1 VEKEIGMNWKPLM
14 SKAEAEEYTK
24 DSWYQNRDF
33 YHGTDADNLAG
44 LTSVGARLE
53 SESVNSYGD
62 GFYLAFSKQTGIDYA
77 NQADRPALV
86 SAKVRVR
93 KPKKFADSIDFE
105 SFLGENDISADDFQS
120 KTVTK
125 LLISQGFDAVEIGG
139 NRILVIIFDRRQI
152 AIYEVTEL

>member
-1 VEKEIGMNWKPLM
+1 MEKAIGMNWKPMM
-14 SKAEAEEYTK
+14 SKAEASAYTR
-24 DSWYQNRDF
+24 DSYYSDRDF

-44 LTSVGARLE
+44 LISEGARLE
-53 SESVNSYGD
+53 SNSVNSYGD

-86 SAKVRVR
+86 SVKVRVQ

-105 SFLGENDISADDFQS
+105 GFLQENDIPADDFQS

-125 LLISQGFDAVEIGG
+125 LLISLGFDAVEIGG

-152 AIYEVTEL
+152 AIYEVLEL

>member
-1 VEKEIGMNWKPLM
+1 MM
-14 SKAEAEEYTK
+14 SAAEAEEYTR
-24 DSWYQNRDF
+24 DSYYSSRDF
-33 YHGTDADNLAG
+33 YHGTDAENLAG
-44 LTSVGARLE
+44 LISVGARLE
-53 SESVNSYGD
+53 YESVNSYGD

-86 SAKVRVR
+86 SAKVKVR

-105 SFLGENDISADDFQS
+105 SFLQENDVRADDFQS

-139 NRILVIIFDRRQI
+139 DRILVIIFDRRQI
-152 AIYEVTEL
+152 AIYEVMEL

>member
-1 VEKEIGMNWKPLM
+1 MSWKPLM

-24 DSWYQNRDF
+24 DCYYSSRDF
-33 YHGTDADNLAG
+33 YHGTDAENLAG
-44 LTSVGARLE
+44 LISAGARLE

-86 SAKVRVR
+86 LAKVRVR
-93 KPKKFADSIDFE
+93 QPKKFADSIDFE
-105 SFLGENDISADDFQS
+105 SFLGENDIPADDFQS
-120 KTVTK
+120 KAVTE
-125 LLISQGFDAVEIGG
+125 LLIDQGFDAVEIGG

-152 AIYEVTEL
+152 AIYKVTEL

>member
-1 VEKEIGMNWKPLM
+1 MNWKPMM
-14 SKAEAEEYTK
+14 SEAEAAEYTR
-24 DSWYQNRDF
+24 DSYYGDRDF
-33 YHGTDADNLAG
+33 YHGTDAENLAG
-44 LTSVGARLE
+44 LTSGGARLE

-86 SAKVRVR
+86 LAKVRVC
-93 KPKKFADSIDFE
+93 KPKKFTDSIDFE
-105 SFLGENDISADDFQS
+105 SFLQENDIPADDLQS
-120 KTVTK
+120 KKVTK

-152 AIYEVTEL
+152 AIHEVTEL